1 MTSNLFSIIYW
12 FEVIWGHFWPFF
24 GEVVKSKQE
33 IFRESQIL
41 LLKTQWCAQ
50 PPTASS
56 LETELLSI
64 HTKVCT
70 GKIVEYY
77 NTTRYL
83 CRYLLLLDLK
93 ISHKDYGAMLKETK
107 LFTIYIF
114 LNYAI
119 FWSISLDNFIKHKLL
134 ISECRAPTF
143 FWKDCIT

>member
-1 MTSNLFSIIYW
+1 MGFSICECSNW
-12 FEVIWGHFWPFF
+12 KCLSHQELADVAVID
-24 GEVVKSKQE
+24 VCS
-33 IFRESQIL
+33 
-41 LLKTQWCAQ
+41 T
-50 PPTASS
+50 TASS

-83 CRYLLLLDLK
+83 SRYLLLLDLK

-119 FWSISLDNFIKHKLL
+119 F
-134 ISECRAPTF
+134 
-143 FWKDCIT
+143 